1 MSSQQRLDDDSV
13 AIRKFRPTAAEARA
27 APKPRTVVESIKC
40 RNHPQRDLDV
50 LSHTAHPGL
59 LSTVRP
65 VALPRQTRRCVVA
78 TLC

>member
-1 MSSQQRLDDDSV
+1 MTTRSV
-13 AIRKFRPTAAEARA
+13 AIRKFRATDRAAQARA